1 VAAQPFKITQSARP
15 ARTLMLLLPQSR
27 LRRFRPEAD
36 IHVVQMAWPS
46 QQPVLYFLFLSPP

>member
-1 VAAQPFKITQSARP
+1 MDLREDARRGVLAQWMA
-15 ARTLMLLLPQSR
+15 
-27 LRRFRPEAD
+27 RFRPEAD